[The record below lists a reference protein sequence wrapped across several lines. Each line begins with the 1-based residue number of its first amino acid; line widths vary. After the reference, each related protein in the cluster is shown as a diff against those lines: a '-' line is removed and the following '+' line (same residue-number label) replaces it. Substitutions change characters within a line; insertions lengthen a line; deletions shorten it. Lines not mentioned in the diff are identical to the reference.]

1 MGARDEKGWGG
12 IGRER
17 LSAGARAAP
26 AHPCLAEGIQDYKLS
41 FPEAR
46 LAGSENPRQ
55 PASSRLHAQMQARRS
70 WVPNYACKHA
80 KGPRT
85 QTAGQTACL
94 LGPWLCCCGHHR
106 GDGRTRSSLGGEGTS
121 PTGPQGPCPQAQ
133 TLGSLVGRP
142 RPIAPPYLGAE
153 GAARQRQRGSG
164 ARWPTCPPRATL
176 CPSSRFPQL
185 RQPGARARIRKWFIL
200 SHGHALQ
207 AGATTTS
214 ELFRALAAAS
224 TTPPL
229 PDLKPHPAF
238 SPQSRLWL
246 WL

>member
-17 LSAGARAAP
+17 LSAGA
-26 AHPCLAEGIQDYKLS
+26 CLAEGIQDYKLS

-80 KGPRT
+80 KGTRT

-106 GDGRTRSSLGGEGTS
+106 GDGRTRSSLGGRAHRQGGHR
-121 PTGPQGPCPQAQ
+121 GPVPKPK
-133 TLGSLVGRP
+133 P
-142 RPIAPPYLGAE
+142 
-153 GAARQRQRGSG
+153 
-164 ARWPTCPPRATL
+164 W
-176 CPSSRFPQL
+176 
-185 RQPGARARIRKWFIL
+185 
-200 SHGHALQ
+200 
-207 AGATTTS
+207 
-214 ELFRALAAAS
+214 AAS
-224 TTPPL
+224 
-229 PDLKPHPAF
+229 
-238 SPQSRLWL
+238 
-246 WL
+246 